1 MFSAGESKQPA
12 SVTGNSFEATL
23 GLTSIRVLDFEYG
36 KYINFEAD
44 IRYPESEGVVQ
55 VEFFGINMNA
65 NGCVTYGM
73 RIEAIGIHIADK
85 VQLEGISR
93 VFVDMNLDTARVC
106 GDLLSDLQ
114 RSLVGAM
121 HGCSVETRKKFHLI
135 VCEQLIPGHASD
147 VSQYIAPTPNNNTAF
162 VYPTPLLSRYIN
174 DPNLANELR
183 QVIGDPQF
191 ALTCILDMDED
202 GVVSN
207 VTVETQV
214 SQSDDRVAA
223 HHTSEKPSSPSPSP
237 PRAPAGSSV
246 MKFSSAAAV
255 ISALQSPLGVLALG
269 RGMSIPKKSSSN
281 FRYQE
286 SSLKGVVVVVVGA
299 DGAIAAGKQ
308 SEKVQ
313 PLLLELARC
322 HALVLAARALSDRVS
337 SAAANVVVLRSL
349 VHSKLRQDPNNPAKA
364 KRLKQELES
373 ECAMLTTLSKLLLQV
388 QHSIFRSLFAHH
400 ASSRKLKLQRRRLRR
415 SGRVYSSP
423 CA

>member
-1 MFSAGESKQPA
+1 
-12 SVTGNSFEATL
+12 
-23 GLTSIRVLDFEYG
+23 VLDFEHG

-55 VEFFGINMNA
+55 VEYFGINMNA

-93 VFVDMNLDTARVC
+93 VLVDMNLDAARVC

-121 HGCSVETRKKFHLI
+121 HGCSVETRKKFHLM

-147 VSQYIAPTPNNNTAF
+147 VSQYM
-162 VYPTPLLSRYIN
+162 N

-191 ALTCILDMDED
+191 AFTCIIDMDEE

-207 VTVETQV
+207 VTVETQI
-214 SQSDDRVAA
+214 SQSEDRTPA
-223 HHTSEKPSSPSPSP
+223 HNASVKPSSPSP
-237 PRAPAGSSV
+237 PRESAGSNI
-246 MKFSSAAAV
+246 MKFSSSAAV

-269 RGMSIPKKSSSN
+269 RGISIPKKSSNN

-286 SSLKGVVVVVVGA
+286 SSLKGVVVVIVGA

-308 SEKVQ
+308 SEKLQ

-322 HALVLAARALSDRVS
+322 HALVLAAKALSDRVS

-349 VHSKLRQDPNNPAKA
+349 IQSKLRQDPNNPAKA

-373 ECAMLTTLSKLLLQV
+373 ECAMLTTLSKLLLQAR
-388 QHSIFRSLFAHH
+388 HSISAISARIIPLILHPGNSNCREEGGA
-400 ASSRKLKLQRRRLRR
+400 RVG
-415 SGRVYSSP
+415 GRARCVARENIEGK
-423 CA
+423 C